1 MPLRYIDFLRDI
13 GQHFSVNRMLA
24 AEAYRSAVR
33 ARPELYRVQLPALA
47 GVRLSDLY
55 RTHGCTLQL
64 GGNDQWGNILA
75 GVDLIRRVEGVEA
88 YALTFPLLTTASG
101 VKMGKTAAGA
111 VWLDANLFSPF
122 KYYQYWINTEDADV
136 GRFLKIYTYLPMD
149 EIEQLAS
156 VEGAAL
162 RESKEVLAYEATR
175 ITHGQA
181 AADEARQRSRELF
194 GDGAA
199 QAAPTTTLNVTDL
212 DEAVAV
218 AELFCLAGLSR
229 TRSEARR
236 LIEQGGAY
244 VNGEPV
250 SDPNEIVG
258 RDALL
263 RNGLLLRAG
272 KKRYQRVVAR

>member
-1 MPLRYIDFLRDI
+1 
-13 GQHFSVNRMLA
+13 
-24 AEAYRSAVR
+24 
-33 ARPELYRVQLPALA
+33 
-47 GVRLSDLY
+47 
-55 RTHGCTLQL
+55 
-64 GGNDQWGNILA
+64 
-75 GVDLIRRVEGVEA
+75 
-88 YALTFPLLTTASG
+88 
-101 VKMGKTAAGA
+101 MGKTAAGA
-111 VWLDANLFSPF
+111 IWLDANLLSPF

-136 GRFLKIYTYLPMD
+136 GRFLKIYTYLPLD
-149 EIEQLAS
+149 EVEQLAS

-199 QAAPTTTLNVTDL
+199 QAAPTTTLNVADL

-236 LIEQGGAY
+236 LIEQGGAHM
-244 VNGEPV
+244 NGEPV
-250 SDPNEIVG
+250 SDPNEVVG